1 MGNLNVDLSGKLT
14 LITGSSKGIGRAI
27 ALGFAANGSDVVI
40 NYNSS
45 KNEAQEVQAAAAEL
59 GVKAIAVA
67 CDVSR
72 EDQVL
77 AMFKTIDG
85 SYGKTPDILINN
97 AGTQLKQA
105 SIAEMPTALWD
116 EVLAI
121 NLTSAMMCARAAC
134 GSMKE
139 RKWGRIINITSIS
152 GRSGGPAGGS
162 QYAASKAGLISFRKS
177 LAKELAPFGITSN
190 AIAPGIILTE
200 AHEKFNTPERLEALK
215 AVIPLGYHG
224 EARDCVGTAL
234 FLASD
239 EARYITG
246 AEIAVNGGQRMN

>member
-1 MGNLNVDLSGKLT
+1 MGNLNADLSGKLT
-14 LITGSSKGIGRAI
+14 LVTGSSKGIGRAI

-45 KNEAQEVQAAAAEL
+45 KDEGEQVRTTAAEL
-59 GVKAIAVA
+59 GAKAIAVK
-67 CDVSR
+67 CDVTN

-77 AMFKTIDG
+77 AMFKTIDQ

-97 AGTQLKQA
+97 AGTQVKMA
-105 SIAEMPTALWD
+105 SIAEMPTALWN
-116 EVLAI
+116 EVMAI
-121 NLTSAMMCARAAC
+121 NLTSAMLCARAAC
-134 GSMKE
+134 GGMKE
-139 RKWGRIINITSIS
+139 RKWGRIINMTSIS
-152 GRSGGPAGGS
+152 GRSGGAPGGS
-162 QYAASKAGLISFRKS
+162 HYASAKAGLISFSKA

-200 AHEKFNTPERLEALK
+200 QHEKFNTPEGLEALK

-224 EARDCVGTAL
+224 EPSDCVGTAL

-239 EARYITG
+239 EAQYITG
-246 AEIAVNGGQRMN
+246 AEIAINGGQRMN